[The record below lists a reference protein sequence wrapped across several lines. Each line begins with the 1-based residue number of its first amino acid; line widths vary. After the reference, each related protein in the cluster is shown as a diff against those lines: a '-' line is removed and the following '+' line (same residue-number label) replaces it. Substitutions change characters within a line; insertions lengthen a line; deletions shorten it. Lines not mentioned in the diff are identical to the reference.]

1 MVMTIGET
9 TLGTMMIGKRSFR
22 VLSLFCALFLGLVL
36 VASTPPAYAQ
46 EKRNPQVIELEGID
60 VIGKVVKPEVFYI
73 LGRSTIRYEQLKLDQ
88 SFVSRIVASARSNPF

>member
-1 MVMTIGET
+1 MTGKHYLRRLM
-9 TLGTMMIGKRSFR
+9 TLF
-22 VLSLFCALFLGLVL
+22 VLGFALALLGP
-36 VASTPPAYAQ
+36 TPDAAAQ

>member
-1 MVMTIGET
+1 
-9 TLGTMMIGKRSFR
+9 MIGKTSGRR
-22 VLSLFCALFLGLVL
+22 VALVL
-36 VASTPPAYAQ
+36 ALLVSLTLLLPAPSAHAQ